1 MYWVFEL
8 GKSPEI
14 LLYTSLDKGNT
25 LPYDIPKILLKTP
38 VKMLQKKRNKE
49 LKVFSTAKN
58 VLGKVLK
65 WSGTGRWVQ
74 LLSHSLHLGCV
85 TSTDALPCRFGLTSC
100 EPQRFAGTHQK
111 RQRNSSR
118 QSYQRTQHSVGK
130 FGIKH
135 YTARI

>member
-1 MYWVFEL
+1 MFEL

-14 LLYTSLDKGNT
+14 LLYTSLEKGNT
-25 LPYDIPKILLKTP
+25 LPCDIPKILLRTP
-38 VKMLQKKRNKE
+38 VKTLQKKRNKRE

-58 VLGKVLK
+58 SLGKVLK
-65 WSGTGRWVQ
+65 WSSKGRWVQ
-74 LLSHSLHLGCV
+74 LLSHSLHLGSV
-85 TSTDALPCRFGLTSC
+85 TSTDALPFLFGLTPG
-100 EPQRFAGTHQK
+100 EPERFAGTHQK

-118 QSYQRTQHSVGK
+118 QSCQRTQHSVGK